1 MSKSKFKH
9 PNITNMKNKE
19 MLSLYDYL
27 GHAAGAELGRQVAY
41 QAAKEKVSH
50 GTRYVKNPAYEG
62 EVYLYPKSFL
72 EKYFNK
78 GYKMADEDELPF

>member
-1 MSKSKFKH
+1 
-9 PNITNMKNKE
+9 MKNNE

-27 GHAAGAELGRQVAY
+27 GHAAGSELGRQVAY

-50 GTRYVKNPAYEG
+50 DTRYVKNPAYEG

-78 GYKMADEDELPF
+78 SKGYKMADKNELPF

>member
-1 MSKSKFKH
+1 MS
-9 PNITNMKNKE
+9 NNNE

-27 GHAAGAELGRQVAY
+27 GHAAGSDLGQKVAY
-41 QAAKEKVSH
+41 QAAKENVSH
-50 GTRYVKNPAYEG
+50 DTRYVKNPVYEG

-78 GYKMADEDELPF
+78 AS

>member
-72 EKYFNK
+72 EK
-78 GYKMADEDELPF
+78 